1 MTKRVLL
8 LTQWFDPE
16 PTFKGMVFARELV
29 AKGYEVEVITGFPN
43 YPGGKL
49 YPGYKIKLLQRECIE
64 GVNISRVPLY
74 PSHDGS
80 AIKRILNYISF
91 AISVII
97 YGIFVAKKA
106 DIMYAYHPPLT
117 TGVAAVIIRFFRRIP
132 VVYDIQDMWPDTLRA
147 TGMVSNEKVLGI
159 VSYVCQW
166 VYKHVDKIIVLSP
179 GFKKLLIERGISPKK
194 VDVIYNWCDE
204 NSLNSP
210 VSDVPAEFPST
221 DKFTILFAGTMGKAQ
236 SLDGVIAAAE
246 IVQSQQPNINFVFV
260 GGGIEVARLKETVE
274 NSQINN
280 VTFIPKVPMDRVGA
294 MLKQADVL
302 LVHLKNDPL
311 FEITI
316 PSKIQAYLAVGKPV
330 LIGVMGDAADIVK
343 QANCGLVA
351 TPENPQ
357 SIADAAM
364 LLAKSSPDELK
375 LMGQRGKDFYD
386 KTMSTKV
393 GVASFAKS
401 FDVLMEK
408 NKL

>member
-1 MTKRVLL
+1 MAKRILL

-29 AKGYEVEVITGFPN
+29 TKGYEVEVITGFPN

-49 YPGYKIKLLQRECIE
+49 YPGYKIQLLQRECIDS
-64 GVNISRVPLY
+64 VNISRVPLY

-91 AISVII
+91 AMSVII
-97 YGIFVAKKA
+97 YGVFVAKKA
-106 DIMYAYHPPLT
+106 DIIYAYHPPLT

-132 VVYDIQDMWPDTLRA
+132 IVYDIQDMWPDTLRA
-147 TGMVSNEKVLGI
+147 TGMVSNEKILSI

-179 GFKKLLIERGISPKK
+179 GFERLLIERGISPNK

-204 NSLNSP
+204 KSLNSP
-210 VSDVPAEFPST
+210 VSNVPDEFPPAE
-221 DKFTILFAGTMGKAQ
+221 KFTILFAGTMGKAQ
-236 SLDGVIAAAE
+236 SLDSVISAAK

-260 GGGIEVARLKETVE
+260 GGGIEVDRLKEIVE
-274 NSQINN
+274 NNQLDN
-280 VTFIPKVPMDRVGA
+280 VTFIPKVPMNRIGA

-330 LIGVMGDAADIVK
+330 LVGVMGDAADIVK

-364 LLAKSSPDELK
+364 LLASSSADELK

-386 KTMSTKV
+386 KKMSVKV

-401 FDVLMEK
+401 FDILMK
-408 NKL
+408 ATNI